1 MSKGVHDIFAL
12 MINILGINWQ
22 SKHFTLGFFEITNT
36 SQKTLA
42 KNLIELLKIYNL
54 DKKILLT
61 VKMKDNFNTMIVPL
75 N

>member
-12 MINILGINWQ
+12 MINFLGINWQ

-61 VKMKDNFNTMIVPL
+61 VKMRDNFNTMIVPL